1 MTYRQNHINIPN
13 IANIIDEVF
22 NNEVFGI
29 NNIEKNFKK
38 WPTVNIIE
46 NDEEYLIQM
55 AAPGLKKDDFNI
67 ELNDDILSISADIK
81 DSDENEKPK
90 YTLKEFSYNKFNR
103 SFNMPEDL
111 DIDNIAAKYENGL
124 LNVTIPKLEIIEENK
139 KRTINIG

>member
-81 DSDENEKPK
+81 ESDENEKPK

>member
-46 NDEEYLIQM
+46 NDEEYLIQI
-55 AAPGLKKDDFNI
+55 AAPGLKKDDFNNMKGGGQMGGVL
-67 ELNDDILSISADIK
+67 EWK
-81 DSDENEKPK
+81 EEGTEKK
-90 YTLKEFSYNKFNR
+90 NR
-103 SFNMPEDL
+103 
-111 DIDNIAAKYENGL
+111 
-124 LNVTIPKLEIIEENK
+124 
-139 KRTINIG
+139 